1 MRAADDFAAIR
12 ARMVELQREHRE
24 PEQPAGRDRRKDYL
38 DWVDP
43 KRVEEVERIIAQGKV
58 ISC

>member
-24 PEQPAGRDRRKDYL
+24 PEQPPGRDRRKDHL

-43 KRVEEVERIIAQGKV
+43 KRVEEVERIIARGKV